1 MSTTP
6 FDRRPSD
13 VVRAS
18 VNNRA
23 RAYLASA
30 VEDAYQADLVRWA
43 REDDAPF
50 PERGAIHARLEAEL
64 LVLCHGLGSWAAA
77 HPAEFF
83 THIDMR
89 LHEAHAQHDRDRW
102 DY

>member
-18 VNNRA
+18 INNRA
-23 RAYLASA
+23 RAYLTSA
-30 VEDAYQADLVRWA
+30 VENAYQADLVRWA
-43 REDDAPF
+43 ADDNAPF
-50 PERGAIHARLEAEL
+50 PSRDTIRARIEDEL
-64 LVLCHGLGSWAAA
+64 HILCQGLGSWAAA

-83 THIDMR
+83 THIDIR
-89 LHEAHAQHDRDRW
+89 IREADAQHDRDRW

>member
-18 VNNRA
+18 INNRA

-30 VEDAYQADLVRWA
+30 VEDAYQADLIRWA
-43 REDDAPF
+43 GDDSSPV
-50 PERGAIHARLEAEL
+50 PSRDTIWTL
-64 LVLCHGLGSWAAA
+64 LVEEIRIL
-77 HPAEFF
+77 
-83 THIDMR
+83 
-89 LHEAHAQHDRDRW
+89 
-102 DY
+102 

>member
-13 VVRAS
+13 VVRAGI
-18 VNNRA
+18 NNRA

-43 REDDAPF
+43 GDDSAPF
-50 PERGAIHARLEAEL
+50 PSRDTIRTRLEAEL
-64 LVLCHGLGSWAAA
+64 HILCHGLGTWAAA

-83 THIDMR
+83 TQIDMR
-89 LHEAHAQHDRDRW
+89 IREADAQRDRDRW